1 MMYPT
6 TEQISK
12 LGGDR
17 YLVTIAAAKGARKIT
32 EEYVAQR
39 EAAEKLIAKKET
51 DKPLYALID
60 ADIRD
65 DKAVKTSIKRLMSG
79 RYQIVTPKE
88 K

>member
-6 TEQISK
+6 TEQITK

-39 EAAEKLIAKKET
+39 EAAEKLIATKT
-51 DKPLYALID
+51 LYALID